1 MTILPLGWYDVLVD
15 MDFLE
20 NHRAVINHLEKI
32 FTCTN
37 YEGVVKSLKE
47 NLDQSQ

>member
-1 MTILPLGWYDVLVD
+1 MNILPLGWYDVLVD

-20 NHRAVINHLEKI
+20 KHGSVTNDLEN
-32 FTCTN
+32 FVTCTN

-47 NLDQSQ
+47 NLDHSQ